1 MDHCRGLNAR
11 RTFPVTALAGAWG
24 LPVLLPQAVS
34 HDALERPDHVRSGLG
49 AHVPVDDQPHE
60 PVLLLDR
67 HDDAPAGKSVHELD
81 VDLWV
86 LGRWS
91 RTAWP
96 RRKIRWS
103 ARVSPLVSHGAAH
116 TDRITVGFAGTRLDT
131 PQIIEVEVSNVG
143 NKDFE
148 PAHFLGTPI
157 EIMLTGGTVV
167 STLRETSEP
176 TVRRVLHATEHG
188 DRVALD
194 TSTPLHK
201 GQTVQQRGSLKVTVS
216 QVDNEAAGGPMW
228 GVIELEGFIQPGAR
242 LMSISFTHTSSDSF
256 DAPDNITVDNISL
269 PS

>member
-1 MDHCRGLNAR
+1 M
-11 RTFPVTALAGAWG
+11 
-24 LPVLLPQAVS
+24 
-34 HDALERPDHVRSGLG
+34 
-49 AHVPVDDQPHE
+49 DDQPHE

-81 VDLWV
+81 VDLWA

-103 ARVSPLVSHGAAH
+103 ARVSPLVSYGAAH

-216 QVDNEAAGGPMW
+216 QVDNEAGHIRLHIRVDNGYPNAVELDDAGGAFVAHDDRGHSYNGDYIASQWPATVPAGGPMW

-242 LMSISFTHTSSDSF
+242 LLSISFTHTFSDSF